1 MAYPVDPQPQTPM
14 GSRLRT
20 VIPIVHT
27 PYSYYEG
34 FKKKR

>member
-1 MAYPVDPQPQTPM
+1 MDPQPETPM
-14 GSRLRT
+14 GTGFRT

-34 FKKKR
+34 F